1 MTRDGGWERWWA
13 RGGYIRFSASV
24 EGGRRSGGGHG
35 LVCANPSF
43 RGFESWKG
51 RLQGLVWE
59 CDRSL
64 MPNFASG
71 EKVEMTRQQ
80 QYNLLK
86 EEKVVAYRNSLHVAL
101 GDDLRK

>member
-1 MTRDGGWERWWA
+1 
-13 RGGYIRFSASV
+13 
-24 EGGRRSGGGHG
+24 
-35 LVCANPSF
+35 
-43 RGFESWKG
+43 
-51 RLQGLVWE
+51 
-59 CDRSL
+59 

-71 EKVEMTRQQ
+71 EKLEMTRQQ